1 MGMMKQTEIEEAIT
15 TLKSENES
23 LRSALAQ
30 LSTDLESRQ
39 IPDIESIMQEHDR
52 RFRQEVFDAINS
64 FVPQDAPVKP
74 EPPAPHIET
83 IDELLKGGN

>member
-15 TLKSENES
+15 TLKTENES

-52 RFRQEVFDAINS
+52 RFRKEVFDAINS

-74 EPPAPHIET
+74 EPPAQHIET

>member
-39 IPDIESIMQEHDR
+39 IPDIDSIMQEHDKS
-52 RFRQEVFDAINS
+52 FRKEIFDVINS
-64 FVPQDAPVKP
+64 FVPQDTPVKP
-74 EPPAPHIET
+74 ETPASHIET

>member
-1 MGMMKQTEIEEAIT
+1 MVMMKQTEIEEAIT

-23 LRSALAQ
+23 LRSALEQ

-52 RFRQEVFDAINS
+52 RFRKEVFDAINS
-64 FVPQDAPVKP
+64 HTTGRPGMS
-74 EPPAPHIET
+74 
-83 IDELLKGGN
+83 LL

>member
-1 MGMMKQTEIEEAIT
+1 MAMMKQTEIEEAIT

-23 LRSALAQ
+23 LRNALAK

-39 IPDIESIMQEHDR
+39 IPDIDSIMQEHDKS
-52 RFRQEVFDAINS
+52 FRKEIFDAINS
-64 FVPQDAPVKP
+64 FVPQDTPINP
-74 EPPAPHIET
+74 DPPAPHIET

>member
-23 LRSALAQ
+23 LRNALAK

-39 IPDIESIMQEHDR
+39 IPDIESIMKEHDKS
-52 RFRQEVFDAINS
+52 FRKEVFDAINS
-64 FVPQDAPVKP
+64 FVPQDTLVKP
-74 EPPAPHIET
+74 EPPATHIET
-83 IDELLKGGN
+83 IDELLKGGK

>member
-1 MGMMKQTEIEEAIT
+1 MAMMKQTEIEEAIT

-23 LRSALAQ
+23 LRNALAK

-39 IPDIESIMQEHDR
+39 IPDIDSIMQEHDKS
-52 RFRQEVFDAINS
+52 FRKEIFDAINS
-64 FVPQDAPVKP
+64 FVPQDTPISP
-74 EPPAPHIET
+74 DPPAPHIET

>member
-15 TLKSENES
+15 MLKSENES
-23 LRSALAQ
+23 LRSALEQ

-52 RFRQEVFDAINS
+52 RFRKEVFDAINS

>member
-52 RFRQEVFDAINS
+52 RF
-64 FVPQDAPVKP
+64 
-74 EPPAPHIET
+74 
-83 IDELLKGGN
+83 

>member
-1 MGMMKQTEIEEAIT
+1 MAMMKQTEIEEAIT

-23 LRSALAQ
+23 LRNALAK

-39 IPDIESIMQEHDR
+39 IPDIDSIMQEHDKS
-52 RFRQEVFDAINS
+52 FRKEIFDVINS
-64 FVPQDAPVKP
+64 FVPQDTPVKP

>member
-1 MGMMKQTEIEEAIT
+1 
-15 TLKSENES
+15 
-23 LRSALAQ
+23 
-30 LSTDLESRQ
+30 
-39 IPDIESIMQEHDR
+39 MQEQDK
-52 RFRQEVFDAINS
+52 RFRKEVFDAINS

>member
-52 RFRQEVFDAINS
+52 RFRKEVPGIGAGVAD
-64 FVPQDAPVKP
+64 DAPVKP

>member
-30 LSTDLESRQ
+30 LSNPRY
-39 IPDIESIMQEHDR
+39 
-52 RFRQEVFDAINS
+52 
-64 FVPQDAPVKP
+64 
-74 EPPAPHIET
+74 
-83 IDELLKGGN
+83 

>member
-23 LRSALAQ
+23 LRNALAQ

-39 IPDIESIMQEHDR
+39 IPDIDSIMQDHDKS
-52 RFRQEVFDAINS
+52 FRKEIFDVINS
-64 FVPQDAPVKP
+64 FVPQDTLVKP

-83 IDELLKGGN
+83 IDELLKGGK

>member
-15 TLKSENES
+15 MLKSENES

-30 LSTDLESRQ
+30 LSTDLESRE

-52 RFRQEVFDAINS
+52 RFRKEVFDAINS
-64 FVPQDAPVKP
+64 FVPQDALVKP